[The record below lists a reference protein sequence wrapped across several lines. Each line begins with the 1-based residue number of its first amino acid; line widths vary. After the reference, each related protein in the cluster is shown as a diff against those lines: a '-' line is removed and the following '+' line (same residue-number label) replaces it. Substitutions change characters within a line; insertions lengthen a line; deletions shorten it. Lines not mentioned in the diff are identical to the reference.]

1 MWEGSPGIKRLRR
14 ARTTNLSRVRPRRS
28 LWNPVVRLRRQWA
41 RSNRNHSAALGAVSP
56 GARIIARIERGV
68 CMGRLL
74 AFVVIL
80 AIVIGVVGWNRGW
93 LQFSKT
99 DAGEKTN
106 VSMSVDKEKL
116 HEDVNKVKEG
126 VGKVG
131 SEVKDKVASQ
141 PSDKNQP
148 SDK

>member
-1 MWEGSPGIKRLRR
+1 
-14 ARTTNLSRVRPRRS
+14 
-28 LWNPVVRLRRQWA
+28 
-41 RSNRNHSAALGAVSP
+41 
-56 GARIIARIERGV
+56 
-68 CMGRLL
+68 MGRLL